1 MGWVVAGMQDDPPL
15 NVLKLRAHK
24 VLWKDWDVCGM
35 ALHYT
40 KTLIV
45 TDHWAKNYIPEFGP
59 VFLWMILGNAL
70 HWTTVDCSALGR
82 SDILLVQRYRG
93 LMGIV
98 LRSFSFFESS
108 FSMVRSPFS
117 MVKYYLKSALVWSIS
132 PDFSFFFQIQCW
144 GRASRQA
151 NAWWSHWKLLA
162 ERARTAMGL

>member
-1 MGWVVAGMQDDPPL
+1 
-15 NVLKLRAHK
+15 
-24 VLWKDWDVCGM
+24 M

-45 TDHWAKNYIPEFGP
+45 TDHCAKNYIPEFGP
-59 VFLWMILGNAL
+59 VFLWTILGNAL

-93 LMGIV
+93 LMGIL

-117 MVKYYLKSALVWSIS
+117 MVKYCLKSALVWSIS
-132 PDFSFFFQIQCW
+132 PDFSFFSKFNAEAEPRGKQTLGGVTGSFW
-144 GRASRQA
+144 RSAPGRLWDYKSY
-151 NAWWSHWKLLA
+151 SP
-162 ERARTAMGL
+162 